1 MVHIKEKIREL
12 DKEKRIRGLGK
23 EKGVGALL
31 LLLIKEVNRGIIGRG
46 REGGKREFLFSHS
59 SCQPPLSHSPFP
71 G

>member
-12 DKEKRIRGLGK
+12 DKEKRTRGLGK

-46 REGGKREFLFSHS
+46 RGGKREFLFSHS
-59 SCQPPLSHSPFP
+59 PFP